1 MTRRMRTAYDATV
14 TPSHATKLVPALKE
28 QFGGKGATISL
39 VYITAKGKALDSARG
54 AHRAR
59 LVVMVPE

>member
-14 TPSHATKLVPALKE
+14 TPKHAAKLVPALRA
-28 QFGGKGATISL
+28 QFGKGASISV
-39 VYITAKGKALDSARG
+39 VYITAKGVALKSAAG

-59 LVVMVPE
+59 LVVQVRE